1 MKQPCPPNFTQVGL
15 LDFIVELVVSEDNV
29 RTFSI
34 LEKSSVINNNY
45 LKAIQFI
52 DKPAFRNL
60 LLYAR
65 PSLQDSDIPHRT
77 KFRKEILAR
86 AKAVEARVRDKL
98 QVCLLTLLFQRWD
111 SCLH

>member
-1 MKQPCPPNFTQVGL
+1 MSLSGHVHHFAHL
-15 LDFIVELVVSEDNV
+15 LAYM
-29 RTFSI
+29 I
-34 LEKSSVINNNY
+34 LSFLLMNNY

-60 LLYAR
+60 LLYAC

-77 KFRKEILAR
+77 KLRKEILAR
-86 AKAVEARVRDKL
+86 AKAVEARIRDKL
-98 QVCLLTLLFQRWD
+98 QVCLLTLLYQRWD

>member
-1 MKQPCPPNFTQVGL
+1 MVSLRNITQAGL
-15 LDFIVELVVSEDNV
+15 LDFIVELVISEDNV

-52 DKPAFRNL
+52 DKSAFRNL

-65 PSLQDSDIPHRT
+65 PSLQDSDILHRT
-77 KFRKEILAR
+77 KF
-86 AKAVEARVRDKL
+86 
-98 QVCLLTLLFQRWD
+98 
-111 SCLH
+111 